1 MRAVVALVGRAML
14 ALLELLPRYLSS
26 ECRMVAQGCLSVI
39 GLIPNLA
46 GFLHRWRW
54 PVPRFGLIHCNRQ
67 LIHSAL
73 SV

>member
-1 MRAVVALVGRAML
+1 MRAVVALGGRAML

-26 ECRMVAQGCLSVI
+26 ECRMVAQSRLSVI
-39 GLIPNLA
+39 GLIPDFA

-54 PVPRFGLIHCNRQ
+54 PVPRLRLIHRNRQ